1 MDLSYNV
8 LIVDDVS
15 ENIKVAMNI
24 LRENNYTFSFA
35 TNGNQAL
42 EIVKIKKF
50 DLILLDIM
58 MPNLSGF
65 DVIKILKK
73 DEDTR
78 DIPVIFLS
86 AKSDVDSLA
95 KGFELGAVDYIT
107 KPFHPSELLA
117 RVANHLELYRLRETL
132 KQNNSNL
139 NIKIKK
145 SQDRL
150 IGELELNQKEVI
162 HLLTELMAS
171 TSDETGKHLN
181 RVAEYSKLLATLH
194 SSISDEEADII
205 YDASKLHDIGKIT
218 IHQDILHKEGKLSEK
233 EFDEMKNH
241 TTNAYNILKNSKRAL
256 ANAACIIAH
265 QHHEKYNGLGYPQGL
280 KGEDIHIYGRIVA
293 IADVL
298 DALTHVR
305 VYKKAWT
312 FEEASNYIIEHSGTQ
327 FDPYLIEIF
336 KDNIDKFKE
345 ILELVE

>member
-1 MDLSYNV
+1 MNLSYNV

-42 EIVKIKKF
+42 EIVKTKDF

-58 MPNLSGF
+58 MPDLSGF
-65 DVIKILKK
+65 DVIEILKK
-73 DEDTR
+73 DEATR

-107 KPFHPSELLA
+107 KPFHPSELLS

-139 NIKIKK
+139 NIKMKK

-162 HLLTELMAS
+162 YLLTELMAS
-171 TSDETGKHLN
+171 TSDETGRHLK

-194 SSISDEEADII
+194 SSITDDEAQII
-205 YDASKLHDIGKIT
+205 YDASVLHDIGKIT
-218 IHQDILHKEGKLSEK
+218 IHPDILYKEGKLNEE
-233 EFDEMKNH
+233 EFNKMKDH

-256 ANAACIIAH
+256 SNAACIIAH

-280 KGEDIHIYGRIVA
+280 KGEEIHIYGRIVA

-305 VYKKAWT
+305 VYKKAWS
-312 FEEASNYIIEHSGTQ
+312 FEEASIYIIEHSGTQ